1 MEKKC
6 FDRVV
11 GRKIV
16 VCKLLQG
23 SMYTSSID
31 KEVVTIGSWTRI
43 EMTKRVDRQE
53 RKRKVSGRN
62 RLYLAGNV
70 G

>member
-1 MEKKC
+1 M
-6 FDRVV
+6 
-11 GRKIV
+11 
-16 VCKLLQG
+16 CKLLQG
-23 SMYTSSID
+23 SMYTSYIG